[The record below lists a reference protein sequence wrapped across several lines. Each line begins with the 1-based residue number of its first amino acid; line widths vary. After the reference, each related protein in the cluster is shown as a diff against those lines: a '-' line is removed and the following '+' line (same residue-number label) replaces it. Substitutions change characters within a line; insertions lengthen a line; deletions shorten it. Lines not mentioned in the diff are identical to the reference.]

1 MDHRHFLFCSLCSSR
16 QTTFLLN
23 LKPKRRSQAAALQQ
37 AVLFLAQL
45 RHYPHYKGMRF
56 QFAVCGFAAVL
67 TTTSNNF
74 VSAFSSSPVPKWIDQ
89 HHSSLHRLLG
99 LSSVAKN
106 EESASSPSQRTQELE
121 MERSSR
127 AGADAIAKLNAQE
140 RAKRALLAEAI
151 ENRIFELVDE
161 LELLIKRTGVES
173 FAEFPNDLRDIALDL
188 AKRTKELQSQYDDL
202 VNGRPSLLLMERASE
217 SVNDSFIADSSYE

>member
-1 MDHRHFLFCSLCSSR
+1 MI
-16 QTTFLLN
+16 
-23 LKPKRRSQAAALQQ
+23 
-37 AVLFLAQL
+37 
-45 RHYPHYKGMRF
+45 F
-56 QFAVCGFAAVL
+56 QYECGFAAVL
-67 TTTSNNF
+67 TTTSNF
-74 VSAFSSSPVPKWIDQ
+74 VSAFTSSPLPKWIDQ
-89 HHSSLHRLLG
+89 HHPSHHHLLG
-99 LSSVAKN
+99 LPSVAKN

-127 AGADAIAKLNAQE
+127 AGAEAIAKLNAQE
-140 RAKRALLAEAI
+140 RSKRAMLAEVV

-173 FAEFPNDLRDIALDL
+173 FADFPDDLRESALDM
-188 AKRTKELQSQYDDL
+188 AKRTKELQNQYDDL

>member
-1 MDHRHFLFCSLCSSR
+1 
-16 QTTFLLN
+16 
-23 LKPKRRSQAAALQQ
+23 
-37 AVLFLAQL
+37 
-45 RHYPHYKGMRF
+45 
-56 QFAVCGFAAVL
+56 
-67 TTTSNNF
+67 
-74 VSAFSSSPVPKWIDQ
+74 
-89 HHSSLHRLLG
+89 
-99 LSSVAKN
+99 
-106 EESASSPSQRTQELE
+106 

-161 LELLIKRTGVES
+161 LELLIKRSGVES

-188 AKRTKELQSQYDDL
+188 AKRTKELQNQYDDL